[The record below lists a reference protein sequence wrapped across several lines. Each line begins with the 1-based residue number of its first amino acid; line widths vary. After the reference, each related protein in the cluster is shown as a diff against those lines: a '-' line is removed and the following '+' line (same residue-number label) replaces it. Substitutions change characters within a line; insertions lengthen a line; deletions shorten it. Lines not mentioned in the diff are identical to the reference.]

1 MTIGSVTAEDYTDWR
16 TRFGNTAGSGAG
28 ESSVAGEGASVPEP
42 TALLMFA
49 IGAVAMLTTG
59 MRIAVRRMTPQ
70 KLDELARTREQF
82 TPSGGRAFGIDR
94 IGRRKRRAASILRG
108 G

>member
-1 MTIGSVTAEDYTDWR
+1 MIVTSFLPAVAGDYNLNGVVDMADYVVWRNGGPLQNEVVTIGSVTAEDYTDWR

-59 MRIAVRRMTPQ
+59 MRIAR
-70 KLDELARTREQF
+70 
-82 TPSGGRAFGIDR
+82 
-94 IGRRKRRAASILRG
+94 
-108 G
+108 